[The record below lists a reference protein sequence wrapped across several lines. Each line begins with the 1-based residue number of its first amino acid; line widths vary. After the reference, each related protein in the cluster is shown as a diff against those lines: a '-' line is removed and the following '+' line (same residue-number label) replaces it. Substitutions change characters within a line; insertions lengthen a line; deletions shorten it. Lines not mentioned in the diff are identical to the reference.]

1 MLHVIFFEPRI
12 PGNTGAAIRLSACTG
27 SMLHLV
33 EPLCFDMDDT
43 KLKRAGLD
51 YHDLAHVKVH
61 PNLDSALDAVPGNV
75 YAFTGHTSNMY
86 TDVHYESDD
95 GLMFGP
101 EPTGLPEWAMD
112 HPRVTKR
119 VRIHMVENIRS
130 LNLAN
135 SASIAL
141 YEAWRQLGFPG
152 GV

>member
-1 MLHVIFFEPRI
+1 
-12 PGNTGAAIRLSACTG
+12 
-27 SMLHLV
+27 
-33 EPLCFDMDDT
+33 MDDT

-61 PNLDSALDAVPGNV
+61 PNLDSALADVPGNV
-75 YAFTGHTSNMY
+75 YAFTGHTKNMY
-86 TDVHYESDD
+86 TDVQYQGDD

-101 EPTGLPEWAMD
+101 EPTGLPEWAME
-112 HPRVTKR
+112 HPRVTRR
-119 VRIHMVENIRS
+119 VRIHMLEHIRS

-141 YEAWRQLGFPG
+141 YEAWHQLGFPG